1 MSNPYLAKLEVTRI
15 TPVNSGGNIKAFASV
30 KLGNTLTI
38 HSVKVI
44 QQTGQKAFVRLPDQK
59 SGEKWF
65 PVVEWLDQAFM
76 DAVSE
81 KVLAAWQGE
90 TAVAGQNGG
99 VRW

>member
-44 QQTGQKAFVRLPDQK
+44 QQTGQRAFVRLPDQK
-59 SGEKWF
+59 SGEKYF

-81 KVLAAWQGE
+81 KVLAAWQ
-90 TAVAGQNGG
+90 NGATTG
-99 VRW
+99 DHGGGRW